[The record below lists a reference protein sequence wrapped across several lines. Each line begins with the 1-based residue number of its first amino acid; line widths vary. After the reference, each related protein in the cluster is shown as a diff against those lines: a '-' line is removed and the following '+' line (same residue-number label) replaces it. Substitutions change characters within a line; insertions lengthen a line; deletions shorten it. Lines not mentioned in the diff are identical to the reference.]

1 MPLETASFING
12 LVATNPVST
21 DPVAQADDHIRLIKS
36 VLKST
41 FPNLT
46 GAVTAN
52 QATLNSPFPVGGVIM
67 WSGAISAIPLGW
79 TLCNGVEVP
88 RSDGSGVITPPDL
101 RDLFVVGAGGSYA
114 VGQTGGANTAT
125 TATAG
130 AHTHGGTSGGTALT
144 VGQLPSHTHSG
155 TTSWG
160 GDHTHGFGTPMNV
173 SFRATGV
180 GPDGYWVPFSGSPSQ
195 TISSA
200 GGHNH
205 SFTTDATG
213 SGQAHTH
220 TIGSDG
226 VHAHTVDTRSPYYA
240 LALIMKV

>member
-1 MPLETASFING
+1 MPLETANFING

-41 FPNLT
+41 FPNIT
-46 GAVTAN
+46 GAVTAT
-52 QATLNSPFPVGGVIM
+52 QATLNSPFPVGGIIM
-67 WSGAISAIPLGW
+67 WSGAINAIPLGW

-101 RDLFVVGAGGSYA
+101 RDIFVVGAGGSYA
-114 VGQTGGANTAT
+114 VGQTGGSNTAT
-125 TATAG
+125 TNTAG
-130 AHTHGGTSGGTALT
+130 AHTHSGTTGGTALT
-144 VGQLPSHTHSG
+144 IGQLPSHSHSG
-155 TTSWG
+155 TTSWN
-160 GDHTHGFGTPMNV
+160 GDHIHGIDAVPRVGV
-173 SFRATGV
+173 GGGYTGV
-180 GPDGYWVPFSGSPSQ
+180 NGVGGNVTQ
-195 TISSA
+195 TQAA

-205 SFTTDATG
+205 SFTTDSVG

>member
-144 VGQLPSHTHSG
+144 VGQLPSHSHSG
-155 TTSWG
+155 TTSTV
-160 GDHTHGFGTPMNV
+160 GDHAHSIGPVLVSGVGFG
-173 SFRATGV
+173 
-180 GPDGYWVPFSGSPSQ
+180 FSGSQGVSGTTSQ
-195 TISSA
+195 TNGA
-200 GGHNH
+200 GAHNH

>member
-1 MPLETASFING
+1 MPLETATFING

-36 VLKST
+36 TIKAT

-52 QATLNSPFPVGGVIM
+52 QATLNSPFPVGGIIM
-67 WSGAISAIPLGW
+67 WSGSIATIPLGW

-125 TATAG
+125 TNTAG

-144 VGQLPSHTHSG
+144 VGQIPSHSHSG

-160 GDHTHGFGTPMNV
+160 GDHTHSLPGLYIGGSGFGH
-173 SFRATGV
+173 TGAN
-180 GPDGYWVPFSGSPSQ
+180 GWTGQLAYSTG
-195 TISSA
+195 SA

-205 SFTTDATG
+205 TFTTDPTG

>member
-36 VLKST
+36 TIKAT

-52 QATLNSPFPVGGVIM
+52 QATLNSPFPVGGIIM
-67 WSGAISAIPLGW
+67 WSGAIDTIPAAW
-79 TLCNGVEVP
+79 ALCNGVAVP
-88 RSDGSGVITPPDL
+88 RSDGAGNITPPDL
-101 RDLFVVGAGGSYA
+101 RNLFVVGAGGSYT

-130 AHTHGGTSGGTALT
+130 AHTHSGTTGGTALT
-144 VGQLPSHTHSG
+144 VGQLPSHTHTG
-155 TTSWG
+155 TTATN
-160 GDHTHGFGTPMNV
+160 GDHFHAIDAVPRAGVGFG
-173 SFRATGV
+173 
-180 GPDGYWVPFSGSPSQ
+180 YSGSQGVNGNVTQ
-195 TISSA
+195 TQSA
-200 GGHNH
+200 GAHNH
-205 SFTTDATG
+205 TFTTDATG

-220 TIGSDG
+220 TIESDG

-240 LALIMKV
+240 MAFIMKV